1 MKFTRSDLLAILLIL
16 AVALAF
22 TWPIFTPN
30 YIIPQGGGDLVS
42 FLWPNYRY
50 AAQHLNLQLLIT
62 NPQSLIPNLQSL
74 LWNPT
79 LYSGTPFIADN
90 QNGFFYPPN
99 LIAFLLFPDLP
110 YRAMEILVAFHLFLA
125 GAGVYL
131 LMKYELEHFG
141 IWNLEFGLFP
151 AIAYMASDIFI
162 IHLGNLNTITA
173 PAYLPLI
180 FLGLRQ
186 ALKPSTNLQSQ
197 ISNGQHFLA

>member
-1 MKFTRSDLLAILLIL
+1 MSSNLQPPTSNFQKDLLALILILL
-16 AVALAF
+16 VALAF

-50 AAQHLNLQLLIT
+50 AAQHLNLQSLIS

-99 LIAFLLFPDLP
+99 FLLFLLFPDLP
-110 YRAMEILVAFHLFLA
+110 TRDGTLVAFHLFLLA
-125 GAGVYL
+125 R
-131 LMKYELEHFG
+131 EC
-141 IWNLEFGLFP
+141 
-151 AIAYMASDIFI
+151 
-162 IHLGNLNTITA
+162 
-173 PAYLPLI
+173 
-180 FLGLRQ
+180 
-186 ALKPSTNLQSQ
+186 
-197 ISNGQHFLA
+197 ISS